1 MEDYKSALAIERT
14 GSCCVTMMEYATAT
28 DIGKNIVSF
37 SILFF
42 N

>member
-14 GSCCVTMMEYATAT
+14 GCCVTEMEYATTT
-28 DIGKNIVSF
+28 DFGKYIVSF
-37 SILFF
+37 SISFF